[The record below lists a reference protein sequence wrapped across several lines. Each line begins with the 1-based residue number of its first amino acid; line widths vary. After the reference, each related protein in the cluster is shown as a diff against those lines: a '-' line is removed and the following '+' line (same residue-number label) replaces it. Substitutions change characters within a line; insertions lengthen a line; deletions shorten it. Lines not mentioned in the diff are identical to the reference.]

1 MHSDRR
7 VNVVGERNILSSLR
21 HPSLNISFTIN
32 CWAHFVAMLQDIN
45 EAAPLRPL
53 ERKARKAT
61 RRRRVSFCK
70 HLGDG
75 IYVTVICRKHII
87 TFANTL

>member
-1 MHSDRR
+1 MRLDRR
-7 VNVVGERNILSSLR
+7 VNVVGEQIILSSLR
-21 HPSLNISFTIN
+21 HASLNFSFTIN
-32 CWAHFVAMLQDIN
+32 HWAHFVTMLPDIN
-45 EAAPLRPL
+45 EAACLRPL

-75 IYVTVICRKHII
+75 IYI
-87 TFANTL
+87 TDLS